1 MQRSIPTQWKK
12 DASPCVTFVGE
23 QWGGQWEEAPR
34 NPRSLAG
41 GWPGP
46 QGLKKQTKIPSPCS
60 PAGSPGLLAA
70 TKTAALP
77 PQPQPW
83 KWRGDKRPQS
93 PSPPRM
99 EDPQTEAAPSG
110 RVSCPHCPWVSATA
124 LSCSSPPGKHF
135 HCLITPEAPPWSLP
149 QQIRLELHIFSHPL
163 NKQWLIHIH
172 SRCSPIHL
180 FIQLFT
186 LASSHPC
193 NHSKLTI
200 GETKPACCPANGHGP
215 LDLLQ

>member
-1 MQRSIPTQWKK
+1 MLHTTPIAWH
-12 DASPCVTFVGE
+12 
-23 QWGGQWEEAPR
+23 
-34 NPRSLAG
+34 G

-46 QGLKKQTKIPSPCS
+46 QGKETKQNPLTLFTSWVPRAACSHENCCSAPTASALKWC
-60 PAGSPGLLAA
+60 
-70 TKTAALP
+70 
-77 PQPQPW
+77 
-83 KWRGDKRPQS
+83 GDKRPQS

-149 QQIRLELHIFSHPL
+149 QQIRLELHVFSHPL
-163 NKQWLIHIH
+163 NKQLVIHIH
-172 SRCSPIHL
+172 SCSPIHL

-193 NHSKLTI
+193 NYSKLTI